1 MKHDVPAWAS
11 RHNVITHSNQRSKDR
26 AKNLFEKTHVR
37 PLIDKAYDTLR
48 DKTASDKDK
57 LLAKDTLHRLK
68 DGRGSANMMSG
79 VAVQTVCDL
88 RLVMDSEGNTLD
100 MAEATHA
107 GVEQLQSYKPVDDL
121 DEAKK
126 EKYLEEL
133 PLVAEHAVLGLQEAM
148 ASDNRILG
156 EIDLKDTFPGLALP
170 YHTKPDYNRRGDLK
184 TKWSRPSA
192 RSKSGWQTGSLPSS
206 LSGMFDMNNVFQCA
220 GFWQLN
226 GHQPPFLMYANA
238 TDYRIFTPDN
248 APELRNDFLA
258 DIIRDTTQY
267 HKTTENMLRMASTK
281 EELLGLVSPDWSAI
295 YWSEPETYLAEARK
309 IWGIT

>member
-1 MKHDVPAWAS
+1 MKHDVPEWAL
-11 RHNVITHSNQRSKDR
+11 RHQYRHHSNQRSKDR
-26 AKNLFEKTHVR
+26 AKDLFEKSHIR
-37 PLIDKAYDTLR
+37 PLIDAAFNTLYD
-48 DKTASDKDK
+48 KSASDKDK
-57 LLAKDTLHRLK
+57 LIAKDTLHRLR
-68 DGRGSANMMSG
+68 DGRGSANMKGG

-88 RLVMDSEGNTLD
+88 RLVMDKDGKTLD
-100 MAEATHA
+100 MAEATRA
-107 GVEQLQSYKPVDDL
+107 GIEQMQEYKPVDEL

-133 PLVAEHAVLGLQEAM
+133 PLVAEHAVMGLREAM

-156 EIDLKDTFPGLALP
+156 EIDLKDTLPGLALP
-170 YHTKPDYNRRGDLK
+170 YFTKPDYNRRGDLK

-192 RSKSGWQTGSLPSS
+192 RSKSGWQTGTLPSS

-226 GHQPPFLMYANA
+226 GHQPPFLVYANA
-238 TDYRIFTPDN
+238 TDYRVFTPDN

-258 DIIRDTTQY
+258 DIIKHTTQY
-267 HKTTENMLRMASTK
+267 HKTTENILRSASTK
-281 EELLGLVSPDWSAI
+281 DELLGLVSPDWSAI

-309 IWGIT
+309 LWGIA